1 MLVATIP
8 KWLHGPSVCSTAPIE
23 RVVWFERD
31 DLHDSFPEGETRW
44 NSSCTLLR
52 FHTPSVFQVVR
63 SMEGKGS
70 DDPTWDVS
78 SQWMADNPA
87 RRVRPLRVFASHAAC
102 ATAHFTCG
110 ADSRTCIMRWYPRP
124 SFHRTLHRP
133 SLARTHR
140 VVDVAS
146 FSVARETNRRS
157 AERRRRVTHRS
168 FVRGLSAN
176 PSPLRRGPPRRVPP
190 GLANPRMFARMPP
203 RPSFRRQERSGNE
216 GGGVLEIRVGSIF
229 QGCFPGGRPAHRSP
243 PTSVRRSSSQQVR
256 PWRRRRFSPWHAEEP
271 RPQRSEGGGWRRR
284 CSLRSC
290 WRRFRARSCCDG
302 GGWEAKRSTC
312 PPEWTWRRRRRSK
325 RGAWKTDGRGRTERL
340 RWRCAAETGRKIRG
354 TCAGRPCR
362 GPRRVMPTTCA
373 SPNRSARRLVRCTS
387 ARGSS
392 TNPKRCSERRPRGIV
407 AACTNG
413 W

>member
-1 MLVATIP
+1 MKDSETCVQDIDPEVMLVATIP

-70 DDPTWDVS
+70 NDPTWDVS
-78 SQWMADNPA
+78 SRWMADDPSL
-87 RRVRPLRVFASHAAC
+87 RVRPLRVPASHVDC
-102 ATAHFTCG
+102 ATAHFACG

-133 SLARTHR
+133 SLARAHR

-146 FSVARETNRRS
+146 MSVARETNRHS

-168 FVRGLSAN
+168 FVRGLYAN

-190 GLANPRMFARMPP
+190 GLANARMFARTPP
-203 RPSFRRQERSGNE
+203 RPSFRRQEWRGNE

-229 QGCFPGGRPAHRSP
+229 QGCFPSGGPAHRSP
-243 PTSVRRSSSQQVR
+243 PTSVRRSSSQQGR

-271 RPQRSEGGGWRRR
+271 FPNGRKGAGGGGGA
-284 CSLRSC
+284 
-290 WRRFRARSCCDG
+290 RFGPAG
-302 GGWEAKRSTC
+302 GGFEH
-312 PPEWTWRRRRRSK
+312 RRAAMAAVGRRSAA
-325 RGAWKTDGRGRTERL
+325 RVHQSGRGGEGDAASAVRGRRMAVDART
-340 RWRCAAETGRKIRG
+340 ASAGHVQPKQ
-354 TCAGRPCR
+354 AGRS
-362 GPRRVMPTTCA
+362 V
-373 SPNRSARRLVRCTS
+373 ARATDVG
-387 ARGSS
+387 A
-392 TNPKRCSERRPRGIV
+392 EDHD
-407 AACTNG
+407 A
-413 W
+413 